1 MDLCSI
7 YPKQFRNSK
16 IPIDKDRCFVLMP
29 FSEEYDKLY
38 GIIKDTLLQKG
49 ISCFRDDE
57 ILGSQPFMNKVITEI
72 LKSRYLIVI
81 LTDYRPNV
89 VYELGIAHCFKDI
102 QNVLI
107 LIDEKSKLNESI
119 HDSASDLSHL
129 TYVEYNINNSSM
141 IRDPTPKS

>member
-38 GIIKDTLLQKG
+38 VIIKDTLLQKG

-57 ILGSQPFMNKVITEI
+57 ILGSQCKFSERIGKTV
-72 LKSRYLIVI
+72 KSR
-81 LTDYRPNV
+81 
-89 VYELGIAHCFKDI
+89 
-102 QNVLI
+102 
-107 LIDEKSKLNESI
+107 
-119 HDSASDLSHL
+119 
-129 TYVEYNINNSSM
+129 
-141 IRDPTPKS
+141 